1 MHWVRNGFV
10 ILLLCT
16 WGGAGYATTDGY
28 VGAVYHAH
36 IKRTGGKLVPDEFA
50 ATGYRWDDY
59 TIAEVTAKSQQ
70 VPAVLGHGLQLIA
83 VLYDMPL
90 DASVEVQVLRPVSD
104 ADTGRVPRIHKRSK
118 RLQYSALR
126 EAHFFEYV
134 YFFDEDYDLTPGQWE
149 IRVWDGNRILLRE
162 YFDVYADVDCTVM
175 QC

>member
-1 MHWVRNGFV
+1 MRWIHNGFV

-16 WGGAGYATTDGY
+16 WGGAVQATTEGY

-36 IKRTGGKLVPDEFA
+36 IKRTGGKLVPDELA

-59 TIAEVTAKSQQ
+59 KLTEVTGKSQQ

-90 DASVEVQVLRPVSD
+90 DASVEVQVLRPVRD
-104 ADTGRVPRIHKRSK
+104 ADTDRVPQIHKRSK
-118 RLQYSALR
+118 RLQYSDLR
-126 EAHFFEYV
+126 KAHFLEYV

-149 IRVWDGNRILLRE
+149 IRIWDGNRILLRE
-162 YFDVYADVDCTVM
+162 YFDVYADVDCTFM